1 MFAFQKIWRALLS
14 CYLRFEIHP
23 CTVLPTNYASVK
35 STSWSDITFAEA
47 MGVVMKSF
55 LNWKSCLW
63 ETMQL
68 LKPESLLKKVS
79 FERFFRRYLG
89 NLSTTILY
97 NTSRRMNPSIIFPL
111 QMNQWRIYSIIP
123 KSITNWKFDNL
134 TKIEISS
141 IKSYEHE
148 TTFVSKHKLFSVR
161 QTG

>member
-23 CTVLPTNYASVK
+23 FTLLPTNYASVK

-63 ETMQL
+63 EPMQL
-68 LKPESLLKKVS
+68 LKPEALLKKDS
-79 FERFFRRYLG
+79 FDRFFRRYLG

-97 NTSRRMNPSIIFPL
+97 NTSRRMNPSITFPL
-111 QMNQWRIYSIIP
+111 QMNQWRICFIP
-123 KSITNWKFDNL
+123 KSFTNWKFDNL

-148 TTFVSKHKLFSVR
+148 TIFVSEHKLFSVR